1 MDWLPALLPQG
12 LLLIMRVIHTLAA
25 ATWVGGSAMYLLVV
39 QPALRLAPAPELA
52 AKIAAR
58 FRRLVNGCVGL
69 LLVSGAFLTVDRLT
83 ETSLGWPYLLTLSV
97 KIALALALFAL
108 AFYLGQSAIRR
119 LARRSSRFAQVAP
132 RLMLALGVVV
142 FALGAL
148 LNILFEASLTNR

>member
-12 LLLIMRVIHTLAA
+12 LLLIMRAIHTLAA
-25 ATWVGGSAMYLLVV
+25 ATWVGGSMMYLLVV

-83 ETSLGWPYLLTLSV
+83 ETDLGWPYVLTLSL
-97 KIALALALFAL
+97 KIALALCLFAL
-108 AFYLGQSAIRR
+108 AFYLGQSPIRR

-148 LNILFEASLTNR
+148 LNILFEASLTSR

>member
-1 MDWLPALLPQG
+1 MAWLPALLPQG
-12 LLLIMRVIHTLAA
+12 LLLIMRLAHILAA
-25 ATWVGGSAMYLLVV
+25 AAWIGGSVMYLVVV
-39 QPALRLAPAPELA
+39 QPALHLAPAPELA

-83 ETSLGWPYLLTLSV
+83 ETRLGLPYLLTLGL
-97 KIALALALFAL
+97 KISLALCLFAL
-108 AFYLGQSAIRR
+108 AFYLGQSPIRR

-148 LNILFEASLTNR
+148 LNMLFETSLTSH